1 MGATKDKEYNKIV
14 SEISKLEDR
23 VLKLMDTSE
32 HIFGGDV
39 DIILA
44 FNSEYTAII
53 KELEKIVE
61 EIRKYDKLG
70 HVDLWDKTDSLYDD
84 LNYIYDEASIQINN
98 VIATK
103 TQELEESTRK
113 NQGIQLAVFSI
124 VLSILA
130 FVLTNAKILAVDDI
144 SFKNVLLVNLSF
156 ILSSDVLFSL
166 IYLFMGPSFYSKKG
180 NLRIFT
186 FIILPILLIAAIV
199 LVAIFVK

>member
-1 MGATKDKEYNKIV
+1 MGATKDKKYIEID
-14 SEISKLEDR
+14 SEISKLEDSA
-23 VLKLMDTSE
+23 LKLMDTSE

-44 FNSEYTAII
+44 FNSEYTAIV
-53 KELEKIVE
+53 KELEKVVE

-70 HVDLWDKTDSLYDD
+70 HSDLWEKTDSLYDD

-98 VIATK
+98 VIAAK

-144 SFKNVLLVNLSF
+144 SFKNILLVNLSF